1 MSDDFPLPFLPVE
14 VECGH
19 DVDPVAPDPRST
31 SDEDGHL
38 EVDDYW
44 RKHPD
49 AEDLAS

>member
-19 DVDPVAPDPRST
+19 DVDPVEAARLSGD
-31 SDEDGHL
+31 DDDGKL

-49 AEDLAS
+49 AEDLG